1 MINKLE
7 NLISCFN
14 PSRYLNLFSVQKIQ
28 RFIYYFRAGKYRI
41 ILDRL
46 KRQVPFIKVK
56 KYTIELINPDD
67 FQDYLEFDKFET
79 PLVSIVIP
87 VFNQWHHTRSCLT
100 AIYKNTSGIAY
111 EVIVADDASSDE
123 TGNIQQYFGNV
134 VVNKNEKNLGFL
146 RNCNLAAQSARGKYI
161 TFLNNDT
168 NVQPGWLEYMLKL
181 VEADSKI
188 GLVGPMLLYPNG
200 KLQEAGGIIWQ
211 DANGWNYGNGD
222 YPERSE
228 YNYLKEA
235 DYISGA
241 CIVVR
246 RKIWDQL
253 KGFDESFIPAYYED
267 TDLAFSI
274 RRLGYK
280 VVYQPLSRV
289 VHLEGVS
296 HGKDLDSG
304 IKRFQ
309 EVNRLKFE
317 DKWKDVLSVEQCV
330 GSQQLFLARDRSR
343 NRKILLYIDHYV
355 PLPDRDA
362 GSKSTYQYL
371 ELLASM
377 GYRVTFVGDNFVDY
391 EPYTTMLQ
399 QLGIEVLYGPW
410 YRQNWKTWIKQNSEF
425 IHYIFMSRPHITRK
439 YLPFVQKNTKAKLIY
454 CGHDLHYLREHR
466 HYEVSG
472 NKADLKESRKWERL
486 EKYIISNVDVSY
498 FFSSYEVEKLN
509 QEIPDANIKSI
520 PLYLVDSLRSSDQQL
535 LPGYSERRDL
545 LFVGGFMHTP
555 NIDAVIWFVNKIFP
569 LVREYVPDIEFNVV
583 GSNPTPEVLKISKEG
598 VNILGEI
605 SSDELQKLYTESRIV
620 VAPLRFGSGVKGK
633 ILESLEFG
641 VPVITTS
648 IGAEGIPDS
657 NKALYVTDEIQEFAS
672 HVKNVYS
679 SPELWKKTV
688 EQGYD
693 LLEKYFSSESAR
705 KILMEDMP
713 V

>member
-41 ILDRL
+41 IIDRL

-67 FQDYLEFDKFET
+67 FQDYLEFDKYET

-123 TGNIQQYFGNV
+123 TENIHQYFGNV

-146 RNCNLAAQSARGKYI
+146 RNCNLAAQSARAKYI
-161 TFLNNDT
+161 AFLNNDT
-168 NVQPGWLEYMLKL
+168 NVQPGWLEHMLTLIEGDPKL
-181 VEADSKI
+181 

-246 RKIWDQL
+246 RKLWDQL
-253 KGFDESFIPAYYED
+253 KGFDEKFMPAYYED

-274 RRLGYK
+274 RKLGYK

-289 VHLEGVS
+289 VHLEGIS

-309 EVNRLKFE
+309 EVNRVKFE
-317 DKWKDVLSVEQCV
+317 AKWKDVLTAEQCTD
-330 GSQQLFLARDRSR
+330 SQQLFLARDRSR

-371 ELLASM
+371 ELLVSM
-377 GYRVTFVGDNFVDY
+377 GYRVTFIGDNFVDY

-410 YRQNWKTWIKQNSEF
+410 YRQNWKIWIKKNSEF
-425 IHYIFMSRPHITRK
+425 IHYIFMSRPHITKK
-439 YLPFVQKNTKAKLIY
+439 YLPFVQKHTKAKLIY

-486 EKYIISNVDVSY
+486 EKHIISNVDVSY
-498 FFSSYEVEKLN
+498 FFSSYEVEKVN
-509 QEIPDANIKSI
+509 QELPGANIKSI
-520 PLYLVDSLRSSDQQL
+520 PLYLTDSVRSGNQQE
-535 LPGYSERRDL
+535 LPGYNERRDL

-555 NIDAVIWFVNKIFP
+555 NIDAVTWFVDEIFP
-569 LVREYVPDIEFNVV
+569 LVRKYIPDIEFNVV
-583 GSNPTPEVLKISKEG
+583 GSNPTPEVLGISKEG

-605 SSDELQKLYTESRIV
+605 SSEELQKLYAESRIV

-648 IGAEGIPDS
+648 IGAEGIPDP
-657 NKALYVTDEIQEFAS
+657 NNVLHVADKTQEFAG
-672 HVKNVYS
+672 HINNVYIN
-679 SPELWKKTV
+679 PELWEKTV
-688 EQGYD
+688 ALGYD

-705 KILMEDMP
+705 KILIDDMP